1 MSEEWDE
8 KAALECANGDPRLAA
23 FHKELC
29 EIADENPSLSFRL
42 YCAIDTAAR
51 RAFCDRRS
59 PPAPAIDVEG
69 VAKERDELLRERADL
84 LLLWRW
90 GAGGKVGTGFA
101 EVLGGD
107 SDGETW
113 AVRFDPMS
121 PDDSAD
127 FVVRITMGEDGM
139 PTLDDAA
146 RAALGGKEQPK

>member
-1 MSEEWDE
+1 MICGDDEQGWCVMCDNVECEWTLGNYTN
-8 KAALECANGDPRLAA
+8 KPSAIAAWN
-23 FHKELC
+23 
-29 EIADENPSLSFRL
+29 
-42 YCAIDTAAR
+42 
-51 RAFCDRRS
+51 RRS
-59 PPAPAIDVEG
+59 PPAPAPAIDVEG
-69 VAKERDELLRERADL
+69 VVKERDELLRERADL

-107 SDGETW
+107 GDGETW

-139 PTLDDAA
+139 PNLDDAA
-146 RAALGGKEQPK
+146 RAALTKNTDAQR